1 MSTSL
6 ICRAI
11 LTAVLSVLPLSFLAP
26 QAAQADE
33 QIVLPFE
40 CDVIG
45 GRVQMRPS
53 SDQAYRVYGA
63 RQEQRY
69 RACSEQSPDR
79 CRTFLVHRFTMAC
92 GRNRVE
98 WPEAYEA
105 IARATDGRAFFNN
118 EGALY
123 YRMGPREPR
132 DSYPFPDR
140 RPATGVVE
148 MPNGFAP
155 IAGVDAIF
163 TPLDP
168 KVAELEDGQPTRET
182 RAYREPLPSVATAP
196 SDKPAFSPALTPNA
210 PPKQAAARS
219 DVVLEPKPVP
229 LPEAKST
236 TELSTSTR
244 PLETASTRSAATPA
258 NEQAKVVPPTAAV
271 VARDSAQP
279 MVPTI
284 LNNPAAKEVESAA
297 KSETVVAAAEVAPAP
312 AAPIVDAGARVEGWS
327 ANGDGSGIVVPPIA
341 LAIFIAA
348 ATLAVLLV
356 ILKRQSEATVA
367 AGPMRVAFEPVLPGL
382 EPRAGASQALAVR
395 VAPEPPVVSTAAVAT
410 AGVPSTRAEA
420 LSLLGLNADASEPVI
435 RKLVEALRQSWHPD
449 LAATPEDRSA
459 REERMKAINAAADLL
474 LRKAAA

>member
-11 LTAVLSVLPLSFLAP
+11 LAATLSLLPLSFIAP
-26 QAAQADE
+26 QAARANE

-40 CDVIG
+40 CNVIG

-53 SDQAYRVYGA
+53 GDQAYRVYGA

-92 GRNRVE
+92 GRDRVE
-98 WPEAYEA
+98 WPDAYEA
-105 IARATDGRAFFNN
+105 IARATDGRAFFNGD
-118 EGALY
+118 GALY

-132 DSYPFPDR
+132 ETYPFPDR
-140 RPATGVVE
+140 HPATGVVE

-155 IAGVDAIF
+155 IAGVNAIF

-168 KVAELEDGQPTRET
+168 RVAELEDGASARET
-182 RAYREPLPSVATAP
+182 RAYREPLPSAAP
-196 SDKPAFSPALTPNA
+196 APDGKSAFAPALTPKD
-210 PPKQAAARS
+210 PPKQAEARS
-219 DVVLEPKPVP
+219 GVVLERNPVAI
-229 LPEAKST
+229 PEVKST

-244 PLETASTRSAATPA
+244 PLETASTQTAATSAVEPA
-258 NEQAKVVPPTAAV
+258 KAVPPTAAV
-271 VARDSAQP
+271 PARDAAQP
-279 MVPTI
+279 VVPTI

-312 AAPIVDAGARVEGWS
+312 ASPVVDAGPRVEGWS
-327 ANGDGSGIVVPPIA
+327 AGGGGSGIAVSPIA
-341 LAIFIAA
+341 LAILIAA
-348 ATLAVLLV
+348 ATLAALLV

-382 EPRAGASQALAVR
+382 EPKAGAGQALAVR
-395 VAPEPPVVSTAAVAT
+395 VAPEPPVVSTASVAT

-420 LSLLGLNADASEPVI
+420 FALLGLNAEASEPVI

-449 LAATPEDRSA
+449 LGATPDDRSA

>member
-6 ICRAI
+6 ICRTI
-11 LTAVLSVLPLSFLAP
+11 LTAALSLLPLSFLAS
-26 QAAQADE
+26 QAAHADE

-53 SDQAYRVYGA
+53 GDQAYRVYGG

-92 GRNRVE
+92 GRDRVD
-98 WPEAYEA
+98 WPDAYEA

-140 RPATGVVE
+140 RPATGIVE

-168 KVAELEDGQPTRET
+168 RVAELEDGQPTRET
-182 RAYREPLPSVATAP
+182 QAYREPLPSAATAP
-196 SDKPAFSPALTPNA
+196 GGKPAFAPVLTPKE
-210 PPKQAAARS
+210 PPKQPAAKS

-229 LPEAKST
+229 VPEVKST
-236 TELSTSTR
+236 PELSTSTR
-244 PLETASTRSAATPA
+244 PLETASTQTAAAPA
-258 NEQAKVVPPTAAV
+258 PEPAKVEPPAAAV
-271 VARDSAQP
+271 AAREPVQP
-279 MVPTI
+279 VVPTI

-312 AAPIVDAGARVEGWS
+312 ALPVVEEGARVEGWS
-327 ANGDGSGIVVPPIA
+327 ANGDGSGIAVPPIA
-341 LAIFIAA
+341 LAILIAA
-348 ATLAVLLV
+348 ATLAALLV

-367 AGPMRVAFEPVLPGL
+367 VGPMRVAFEPVLPGL
-382 EPRAGASQALAVR
+382 EPKAAAGQALAVR
-395 VAPEPPVVSTAAVAT
+395 VAPEPPVVSNASVAT

-420 LSLLGLNADASEPVI
+420 FALLGLNADASEPVI

-449 LAATPEDRSA
+449 LGATPDDRSV